1 MMNLLPFYDNDIAE
15 TLISSEIYEYFYKN
29 IFKDFDLGRITMD
42 DLIDIFSNKPNI
54 EKCKTELSMTTEDFF
69 SYIVYYLK
77 DEINLKQ
84 LTRSKKK
91 IQQLHDIIHD
101 IPWFDSSAFP
111 ESLQR

>member
-15 TLISSEIYEYFYKN
+15 SMISAEIYDYFFKY
-29 IFKDFDLGRITMD
+29 IFKDLNISKITMD
-42 DLIDIFSNKPNI
+42 DLITIFSDKENI

-69 SYIVYYLK
+69 SYMTFYLK

-91 IQQLHDIIHD
+91 IQQLRDIIHD
-101 IPWFDSSAFP
+101 LS
-111 ESLQR
+111 